1 MTSNVATS
9 TSIPSS
15 TVLPDSTWT
24 RDTLTPSDWLLPIPA
39 ACIDELEGALAQLRT
54 AHARPVHE
62 TGTQGLALSQCAAFM
77 AQVRG
82 RLSHGAMFA
91 VLDRL
96 PVAWSRED
104 LTQAYWLLS
113 SLLAR
118 PVQQT
123 WNGTMLFDVRDVGLG
138 PRMTPGSGIR
148 ATVTNLDL
156 NFHNDNCFN
165 TVMPDYV
172 GLLCVRAAK
181 SGGVSKTVSFQ
192 TVHEHLRA
200 HHPDLLE
207 RLYQPVWW
215 DRHKEFGP
223 DEQPYVGNAVF
234 DAAAGHPHTRFSIYN
249 IRGGYR
255 LRDELPDTVLE
266 QALEAVLQTLARP
279 EMQVQFTME
288 PGQIQFVNN
297 RTIGHARTE
306 FVDYDEPDARRHLV
320 RLWMRDWGSVGYAG

>member
-1 MTSNVATS
+1 MTFATANPTAVPPS
-9 TSIPSS
+9 TP
-15 TVLPDSTWT
+15 LPGSTWT
-24 RDTLTPSDWLLPIPA
+24 RDTLTESDWLLAIPP
-39 ACIDELEGALAQLRT
+39 ACIDELEQAVAQLRT
-54 AHARPVHE
+54 QARPVHE
-62 TGTQGLALSQCAAFM
+62 TATDGLALAHCAAFM
-77 AQVRG
+77 ATVRE
-82 RLSHGAMFA
+82 RLSHGAMFS

-96 PVAWSRED
+96 PVDRWSRED
-104 LTQAYWLLS
+104 LTQASWLLA

-123 WNGTMLFDVRDVGLG
+123 WSGTMLFDVRDVGLG
-138 PRMTPGSGIR
+138 KRMTPGSGIR

-172 GLLCVRAAK
+172 GLLCARAAK

-192 TVHEHLRA
+192 SVHEHLRA
-200 HHPDLLE
+200 HHPQLLA

-223 DEQPYVGNAVF
+223 DEPAFVANPVF
-234 DAAAGHPHTRFSIYN
+234 DAEAGHARARFSIYN

-255 LRDELPDTVLE
+255 IREEAPDAELDA
-266 QALEAVLQTLARP
+266 ALEAVLQTLADP
-279 EMQVQFTME
+279 AMQWQFTME

-306 FVDYDEPDARRHLV
+306 FVDHDDPEERRHLV
-320 RLWMRDWGSVGYAG
+320 RLWLRDWGSVGYAG